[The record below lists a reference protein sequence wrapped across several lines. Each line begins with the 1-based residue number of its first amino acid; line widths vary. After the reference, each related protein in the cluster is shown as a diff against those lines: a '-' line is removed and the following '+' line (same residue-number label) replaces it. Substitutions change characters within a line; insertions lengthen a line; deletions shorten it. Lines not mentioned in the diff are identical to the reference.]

1 MMTPSANSS
10 KTVSALTL
18 VPLGGLCNRLRA
30 ILSAIA
36 LARDCE
42 VSLQIVWLRDKGLNA
57 RFDELFVPMK
67 DSPAAQDSGWPEMVL
82 TESSENFRYRVA
94 RKRNLWLPSLY
105 QRLAFDTC
113 MTDKDLLSILR
124 QGLCD
129 DDLKKAVR
137 ERLRGRALLQTG
149 FGFYP
154 ADDSLTTRLFVPN
167 EAVRHLIEE
176 RSKLLTPHTVG
187 LHIRRTDNQAS
198 IAHSPLSAFEAA
210 MEQEMKDNPETMFY
224 VATDSSEVLTT
235 LGKRF
240 PIRYS
245 TGTNSRSSV
254 EGMQEAVAELFTL
267 ISCERFHGSY
277 WSSFSDM
284 IVAAHQA
291 GTADIIYVEG

>member
-67 DSPAAQDSGWPEMVL
+67 DSPAAQDSGWQEMVL
-82 TESSENFRYRVA
+82 TESSENFRYSVA

-137 ERLRGRALLQTG
+137 ERLRGRVLLQTG

-167 EAVRHLIEE
+167 EAVRRLIEA

-210 MEQEMKDNPETMFY
+210 MEQEMKDNPETTFY

-254 EGMQEAVAELFTL
+254 EGMQEAVAELLTL